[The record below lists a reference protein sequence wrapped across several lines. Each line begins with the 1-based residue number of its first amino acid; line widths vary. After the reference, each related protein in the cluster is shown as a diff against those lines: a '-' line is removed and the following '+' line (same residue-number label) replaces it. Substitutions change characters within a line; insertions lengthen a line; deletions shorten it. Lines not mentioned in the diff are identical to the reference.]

1 MGNVTGLTVLGLQLN
16 AKRIQLLCESFG
28 QLKRIGVLTNPGAP
42 YTVEF
47 RGQQSRIAGA
57 LGVELAQI
65 EVREIGQLTT
75 ASAGLAK
82 AKVQGILIL
91 ADIMFLAHRE
101 RVVEWVAATGLPAT
115 YPDRGFI
122 DVGGLMF
129 YGAALPDMYRHAA
142 SLVDRILRGAKP
154 ADLPVQ
160 QPTRFRLVLN
170 ARSAQSQNLVIPMH
184 LRALAD
190 EIIE

>member
-16 AKRIQLLCESFG
+16 VKRIQLLCESFG

-47 RGQQSRIAGA
+47 RGQQSRIAST
-57 LGVELAQI
+57 LGVELSQI
-65 EVREIGQLTT
+65 EVHEIGQLAA

-82 AKVQGILIL
+82 AKVQGILIWRTSCSSHI
-91 ADIMFLAHRE
+91 ARH
-101 RVVEWVAATGLPAT
+101 VVEWVAATGLPAT

-129 YGAALPDMYRHAA
+129 YGAALPDM
-142 SLVDRILRGAKP
+142 
-154 ADLPVQ
+154 
-160 QPTRFRLVLN
+160 
-170 ARSAQSQNLVIPMH
+170 
-184 LRALAD
+184 
-190 EIIE
+190 